1 MLCLKTEVK
10 INLGML
16 QVKRD
21 GAGAAVVFRESYD
34 TDCRQPKT
42 FGVFLEK
49 KKRGGG
55 NIEFRNPRRNGAV
68 F

>member
-10 INLGML
+10 VNLGLL

-34 TDCRQPKT
+34 TDCRQPRT
-42 FGVFLEK
+42 FGVFLEE
-49 KKRGGG
+49 KKRGGE
-55 NIEFRNPRRNGAV
+55 I
-68 F
+68 